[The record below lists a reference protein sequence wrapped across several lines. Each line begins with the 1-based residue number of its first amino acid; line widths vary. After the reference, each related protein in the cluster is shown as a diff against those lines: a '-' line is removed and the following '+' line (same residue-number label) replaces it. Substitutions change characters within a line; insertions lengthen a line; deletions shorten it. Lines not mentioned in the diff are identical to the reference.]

1 MHMEHT
7 DKSSMG
13 QITRN
18 SGKCV
23 WEVLCLVHFLGW
35 LPVHRTSL
43 YPACYTVMV
52 SFHVGNTGTTCCEF
66 MILQL
71 WLVSNSAPEV
81 TRVMALHAPQHGT
94 HRTMLHIVTPHP
106 EPYHFTVTCWCITFA
121 HKTASITVLT
131 THSAQQFPTRQML
144 LSPANPCDRHR
155 IKICGSYCE
164 TIALSQPHF
173 PHTNWNCSCKEK
185 DSYSPRIGPEIKK
198 VA

>member
-1 MHMEHT
+1 MWATQEQLAA
-7 DKSSMG
+7 SSRSYNCG
-13 QITRN
+13 L
-18 SGKCV
+18 S
-23 WEVLCLVHFLGW
+23 
-35 LPVHRTSL
+35 
-43 YPACYTVMV
+43 ATVPQR
-52 SFHVGNTGTTCCEF
+52 
-66 MILQL
+66 L
-71 WLVSNSAPEV
+71 LVSW
-81 TRVMALHAPQHGT
+81 LHAPHGT

-155 IKICGSYCE
+155 IKICGSFCE

-185 DSYSPRIGPEIKK
+185 DSDSPRIKPEIKK
-198 VA
+198 MHNLKSQRQKPLETTITLSEKYWPLKVQKITA